1 MKRIQRFTNV
11 HPDDA
16 EREEL
21 YWNKNILEDD
31 SICHARRTDRHSS
44 RSKAKARK
52 IQSRSTRNMP
62 EDDFLGD

>member
-1 MKRIQRFTNV
+1 MKRPHRFTNV

-21 YWNKNILEDD
+21 YWDRNLLEDD
-31 SICHARRTDRHSS
+31 SICHARRTDHHSS
-44 RSKAKARK
+44 RSKARVKR
-52 IQSRSTRNMP
+52 IQRRTDTNMR